1 MADQN
6 TRRIGC
12 GCLPLVVLLVLGSF
26 VLRAFEGVT
35 GIEIDSGLVVGII
48 VAMVAVFLVTG
59 ASQRRRQREAED
71 RTGDGIPTSTAP
83 SGSPIPP
90 LPTAPPSPVRTRPA
104 APPTQRQAP
113 APSPPGASV
122 GSGSIEPE
130 AEVLRRRLADA
141 VADISAEVDQVDAG
155 GRLRGLTSEEMI
167 ARAKRR
173 IAEMRDD

>member
-48 VAMVAVFLVTG
+48 VAVVAVFLVAG

-83 SGSPIPP
+83 SESPIPT

-113 APSPPGASV
+113 APPGASV

>member
-12 GCLPLVVLLVLGSF
+12 GCLPLVVLLFLGSF
-26 VLRAFEGVT
+26 VLRAFERLT
-35 GIEIDSGLVVGII
+35 DTEIDGGLVTGII
-48 VAMVAVFLVTG
+48 VALAVVFLVAG
-59 ASQRRRQREAED
+59 ASQRRRRQEAED

-83 SGSPIPP
+83 SGSPIPT
-90 LPTAPPSPVRTRPA
+90 LPTAPPSPPRTRPPS
-104 APPTQRQAP
+104 PPTQRQTTT
-113 APSPPGASV
+113 PSSPGAPV
-122 GSGSIEPE
+122 GSAPIEPE

-141 VADISAEVDQVDAG
+141 VADIAAEVDQGAG

>member
-26 VLRAFEGVT
+26 VLRAFEGLT
-35 GIEIDSGLVVGII
+35 GMEIDSGLVVGIV
-48 VAMVAVFLVTG
+48 VAMVAVFLVAG

-71 RTGDGIPTSTAP
+71 RTGDGVPTSTAP
-83 SGSPIPP
+83 SGSPIPT
-90 LPTAPPSPVRTRPA
+90 LPTAPPSPPRTRPA
-104 APPTQRQAP
+104 APPPQRQT
-113 APSPPGASV
+113 PSGASV
-122 GSGSIEPE
+122 ESGSIEPE

-141 VADISAEVDQVDAG
+141 VADIAAEVDQVGTG

-173 IAEMRDD
+173 IAEMRDDD